1 MSEIIF
7 TLLAKHARIA
17 EIFASKQCSV
27 IGKLCQTKDLFA

>member
-1 MSEIIF
+1 MSDIIF
-7 TLLAKHARIA
+7 AFLVKHAPIA